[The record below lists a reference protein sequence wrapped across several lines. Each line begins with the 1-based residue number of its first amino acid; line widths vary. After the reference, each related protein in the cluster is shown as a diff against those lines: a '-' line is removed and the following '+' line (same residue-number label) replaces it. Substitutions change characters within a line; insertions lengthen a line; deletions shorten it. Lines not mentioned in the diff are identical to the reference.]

1 MKHETGGT
9 IALATHRYPGTHKL
23 AWKGQAAVDR
33 ILATGIAHKRRIPG
47 NENGTGRE
55 MQEKSSV
62 TGLKD
67 TVARTAST
75 IPEMKVF
82 HLLGNMANLTTQ
94 LVEGTTTMF
103 NQWRRLSVAHERASR
118 RIRSLRLQ
126 SPCGVNIL
134 R

>member
-1 MKHETGGT
+1 MKHETDGT
-9 IALATHRYPGTHKL
+9 LALATHPYLGTHKL
-23 AWKGQAAVDR
+23 DWNGQAAADP
-33 ILATGIAHKRRIPG
+33 ILATVIAHKRTIPG

-67 TVARTAST
+67 TVARTVSI

-82 HLLGNMANLTTQ
+82 HLLANMANLTTQ
-94 LVEGTTTMF
+94 LVEGTTTMSS
-103 NQWRRLSVAHERASR
+103 QWRRLSVAHEQASR

-126 SPCGVNIL
+126 LPCGVNIL

>member
-1 MKHETGGT
+1 MKHETDGI

-23 AWKGQAAVDR
+23 DWKGQAAVDR
-33 ILATGIAHKRRIPG
+33 ILATEIAHKRTIPG
-47 NENGTGRE
+47 NENGTGRG

-67 TVARTAST
+67 TVARTVST
-75 IPEMKVF
+75 IPGMKVF
-82 HLLGNMANLTTQ
+82 HLLENMASPTTQ

-118 RIRSLRLQ
+118 RIQSLPLQ
-126 SPCGVNIL
+126 LPCEVNIL